1 MISVLIIISTS
12 WSIKE
17 HMFVFECNIWSINMR
32 WLEGCMFSKWC
43 VKWLHHLP
51 VSNQNWI
58 NSEALH
64 KCVPRQRYFLGKSFS
79 ASKAYISEPQNTRL
93 CSISPIIAN
102 NKCNYCIWETILLCL
117 WFLSSFRLL
126 MSGRLRSEQEQVR
139 IYRKSGFCCNIYWWS
154 LNACLDKMPVSSL
167 TMKWGI
173 LTVMKLGVHVVDI
186 NLAISISTCNLFS
199 LLGHSASKTWYL
211 LGCDEHSSFSSS
223 DCQFRNPGA
232 DFCCYHMWY
241 CWNLVA
247 MRADNEIL
255 KVLQLKPLPEMT
267 TCQYQ

>member
-1 MISVLIIISTS
+1 MISVLIIIWTS
-12 WSIKE
+12 WTIKE
-17 HMFVFECNIWSINMR
+17 HMFLFQCNIWSTNMR

-51 VSNQNWI
+51 VSNQNWT

-93 CSISPIIAN
+93 CSISHIIAN
-102 NKCNYCIWETILLCL
+102 NICNYCIWETILLCL
-117 WFLSSFRLL
+117 WFLCSFRLL

-173 LTVMKLGVHVVDI
+173 
-186 NLAISISTCNLFS
+186 
-199 LLGHSASKTWYL
+199 
-211 LGCDEHSSFSSS
+211 
-223 DCQFRNPGA
+223 
-232 DFCCYHMWY
+232 
-241 CWNLVA
+241 
-247 MRADNEIL
+247 
-255 KVLQLKPLPEMT
+255 
-267 TCQYQ
+267 